1 MLLTCALLEGSMDI
15 LLLVGLIALNGIFA
29 MSEIALVA
37 AKSGRLKMMAEDN
50 APAALALE
58 LKNNPTQFLST
69 IQIGITAIGLLSGIF
84 GEATLSIPFEHWL
97 VAQGLERE
105 VATILATKTK
115 AKSSQK
121 KTSLPSSMKVRN
133 QEPSNRKNN

>member
-58 LKNNPTQFLST
+58 LKTTLPSFFRLSKSALLPSVYSVAFLVKRRCPF
-69 IQIGITAIGLLSGIF
+69 LLN
-84 GEATLSIPFEHWL
+84 TD
-97 VAQGLERE
+97 
-105 VATILATKTK
+105 
-115 AKSSQK
+115 
-121 KTSLPSSMKVRN
+121 SLPKG
-133 QEPSNRKNN
+133 